1 MWCETNVKLSQPNLL
16 RCLSFLIWCCR
27 VSSQIK
33 APTKCDP
40 GQMVHNHYIKRN
52 SELVQK
58 YVFSC
63 PEQLNRWPCHWLTHS
78 VSHSTFTFDTQIA
91 TLETCDLWDIWSDW
105 WGVTFETFDQSDEE
119 TWPDKIILPTHLPTC
134 PPSLEYTLK
143 MRF

>member
-1 MWCETNVKLSQPNLL
+1 MWCETNVKLSQPNLF

-58 YVFSC
+58 YVFGGRVGFAISQIWYRRWAWNTSGDNKSC
-63 PEQLNRWPCHWLTHS
+63 RSIYFEKYWVIFKSNDNSKTNFIDLLWFWLSLLRIMSSWNYSINICLTLFFLLN
-78 VSHSTFTFDTQIA
+78 VS
-91 TLETCDLWDIWSDW
+91 
-105 WGVTFETFDQSDEE
+105 
-119 TWPDKIILPTHLPTC
+119 
-134 PPSLEYTLK
+134 
-143 MRF
+143 